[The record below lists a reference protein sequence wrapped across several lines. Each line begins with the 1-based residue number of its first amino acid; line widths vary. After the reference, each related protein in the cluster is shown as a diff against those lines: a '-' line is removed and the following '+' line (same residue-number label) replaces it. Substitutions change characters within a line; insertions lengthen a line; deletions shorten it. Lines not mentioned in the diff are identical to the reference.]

1 MQARQETKA
10 EMGPEAWQAVL
21 AEVET
26 FKLDHNAAED
36 PARGI
41 LRLRDGS
48 GKVNSPLPHQVVA
61 ANKLLQQDLTSVRKR
76 PATGEKIGDPKPL
89 DKRKASLLAIHEVG
103 TGKTITGILVMAGVH
118 RLVHLAEQLA
128 EQTGERVDAK
138 KTMIIVPKSVLNF
151 WYEKVQEWTTLG
163 SRVVVVAQRQYTDD
177 AENLQKFNNALV
189 VITTPDV
196 LKGAVKSSFD
206 RPPGRR
212 LKDAEELDK
221 RMVRTHPKGT
231 IHPLLR
237 QLPIPGGS
245 KQSPYALTI
254 VDEVHLNTKPKTWKA
269 CAISL
274 FTKNSVY
281 KLGLTGTPVKRS
293 PEDLAYLATLLDV
306 RLHHISDKE
315 FGGKKQMHDSRY
327 FSSFGNTQTIDADN
341 LANFH
346 KYFVDRVGKEHLDPP
361 LPTKHE
367 VILHYDPFVGLN
379 NETGVLTPRV
389 IDRHNDALAQAMRTV
404 VDRGPA
410 GVKLLDLTDLTE
422 LPSNAS
428 LEERD
433 ALPETPEDTRW
444 DAVQR
449 NAFAAIVALGNYEFS
464 SVLGTRGAT
473 AFKDTPAL
481 YDEAAERPSQAM
493 LLIERVLKD
502 RQAHNHARIA
512 VFAESVTQLKILRR
526 HLEAK
531 GVGELFLFDGALNDT
546 QRTEMVKDFLN
557 CKKGIILLS
566 KAGGIGI
573 TLCPGC
579 EVMLSVGSLPWNATD
594 VDQAFGRVHRMGQTK
609 PVELIQFIARRSV
622 TAAKYKLHEDKRNR
636 LAAAVVNEDYTHF
649 DNGGSAWR
657 WTKDMLSYV
666 APLDA
671 MTGNYTVTPGYMAEV
686 DKYTTEMEEYTTKLL
701 PQYNLAKARAGT
713 STVTLEKPKEPTD
726 VRFMGTPVLPS
737 RLALPPALLSVV

>member
-1 MQARQETKA
+1 MEARQETKA
-10 EMGPEAWQAVL
+10 EMGPEAWEAVL

-26 FKLDHNAAED
+26 FKRDHNAAED

-48 GKVNSPLPHQVVA
+48 DNVKSPLPHQVVA
-61 ANKLLQQDLTSVRKR
+61 ANKLLRQDLTFARNSPERREVK
-76 PATGEKIGDPKPL
+76 GKPKPL

-103 TGKTITGILVMAGVH
+103 MGKTITGILVMAGVH
-118 RLVHLAEQLA
+118 RLVHLAEQ
-128 EQTGERVDAK
+128 TGEQVHAK

-151 WYEKVQEWTTLG
+151 WSEKVQEWTTLG
-163 SRVVVVAQRQYTDD
+163 SRVVVVPQRTYTDD
-177 AENLQKFNNALV
+177 AGNLQRFNNALV

-206 RPPGRR
+206 RPPGTR

-221 RMVRTHPKGT
+221 LMVRTHPKGI

-237 QLPIPGGS
+237 LLPIPGGS
-245 KQSPYALTI
+245 KQSQYALTI

-293 PEDLAYLATLLDV
+293 PEELAYLAILLDV
-306 RLHHISDKE
+306 RMHHISDKMP
-315 FGGKKQMHDSRY
+315 GGKKPMHDSTY
-327 FSSFGNTQTIDADN
+327 FSRFANTQTIDVDN

-367 VILHYDPFVGLN
+367 VILYYDPFIGLN

-389 IDRHNDALAQAMRTV
+389 IDRHNDALAQARRTV
-404 VDRGPA
+404 VDRGPVGEGTPLNLA
-410 GVKLLDLTDLTE
+410 ESSSDA
-422 LPSNAS
+422 PS
-428 LEERD
+428 EERD
-433 ALPETPEDTRW
+433 ALPEAPEDTRW

-531 GVGELFLFDGALNDT
+531 DVGELFLFDGALNGT
-546 QRTEMVKDFLN
+546 QRAEIVKDFLN
-557 CKKGIILLS
+557 CEKGIILLS

-622 TAAKYKLHEDKRNR
+622 TAAKHKLHEDKRDR
-636 LAAAVVNEDYTHF
+636 LAAAAVNEDYTHF

-686 DKYTTEMEEYTTKLL
+686 DKYMTDMEEYKTKLL

-713 STVTLEKPKEPTD
+713 STVTLKNPKEPTD

-737 RLALPPALLSVV
+737 RMALPPALL